1 MNEVQLH
8 IPIGEPTSPE
18 GLEPRKLA
26 VELIDGVL
34 RRERPLDDMLAG
46 HSVFEKLEPRDRAFT
61 KMLGATVLRRL
72 GQINDLISRAS
83 DTPMD
88 RITPRVVLDVLR
100 VGVAQLAF
108 LGTPPHAA
116 VDTSV
121 RLAEACGLMRQKGL
135 VNAVL
140 RRLVHD
146 APKILEMQDS
156 ARMNTPEWLWLAWI
170 KDYGVQQTLEIARAN
185 LTEATLDFTVKQ
197 DPEYWAR
204 QLEAEILPTGGLRRH
219 QGGNVRDLP
228 GFSRGEWWV
237 QDMAAAVPARLMGDI
252 AGKTVVD
259 LCAAPGG
266 KTLQMASAGANVIA
280 VDRAARRMERLRENL
295 KRMKLSAET
304 IVADSGVW
312 QPADGPVD
320 AVLLDAPCTSTGTI
334 RRHPDIVHL
343 KKPEDL
349 ARLTEVQ
356 ARLMQNAV
364 AMLKPGGTL
373 VYCTCS
379 LQHEEGEYQVSRL
392 LESGAPVEPLPIMPE
407 EIPGLEHLL
416 NSEGEFR
423 SLPCDLPERGG
434 IDGFFVARF
443 RRKE

>member
-1 MNEVQLH
+1 MTEVQLH
-8 IPIGEPTSPE
+8 IPIGEPGSGE
-18 GLEPRKLA
+18 GLEPRKLV

-34 RRERPLDDMLAG
+34 RRERPLDEMLAG
-46 HSVFEKLEPRDRAFT
+46 HPVFEKLEPRDRAFT
-61 KMLGATVLRRL
+61 KLLAATVLRRL
-72 GQINDLISRAS
+72 GQIDDMISRVS

-121 RLAEACGLMRQKGL
+121 NLAEACGLMRQKGL
-135 VNAVL
+135 VNAIL
-140 RRLVHD
+140 RRLTHE
-146 APKILEMQDS
+146 ASKIMDEQDS
-156 ARMNTPEWLWLAWI
+156 ARMNTPEWLWYAWI

-185 LTEATLDFTVKQ
+185 LTEATLDFSVKE

-204 QLEAEILPTGGLRRH
+204 QLEAEILPTGGLRRR

-228 GFSRGEWWV
+228 GYSRGEWWI
-237 QDMAAAVPARLMGDI
+237 QDMAASVPARLMGDI

-266 KTLQMASAGANVIA
+266 KTAQMAAAGAHVIA
-280 VDRAARRMERLRENL
+280 VDRAARRMERLRENM
-295 KRMKLSAET
+295 KRLKLSVEST
-304 IVADSGVW
+304 VADGSVW
-312 QPADGPVD
+312 QPAEPVD

-334 RRHPDIVHL
+334 RRHPDIMQL

-349 ARLTEVQ
+349 SRLTDVQ

-364 AMLKPGGTL
+364 TMLKPGGVL

-379 LQHEEGEYQVSRL
+379 LQHEEGEYQVRQL
-392 LESGAPVEPLPIMPE
+392 LESGAPVEALPIMPE
-407 EIPGLEHLL
+407 ELPGLDHLL
-416 NSEGEFR
+416 NAEGEFR
-423 SLPCDLPERGG
+423 SLPCDLQEWGR

-443 RRKE
+443 RRRA